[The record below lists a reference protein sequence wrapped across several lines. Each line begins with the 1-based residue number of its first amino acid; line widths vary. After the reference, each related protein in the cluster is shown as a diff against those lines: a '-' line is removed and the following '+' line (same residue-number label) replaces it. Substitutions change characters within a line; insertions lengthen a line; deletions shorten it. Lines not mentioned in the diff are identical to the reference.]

1 MKDLSFIQ
9 YDEEF
14 LSFLKER
21 RKNFGE
27 KSVVREIEKLMAK
40 NNIVIDLFFLESY
53 LSQYKCPDLNDDL
66 LKLFDKAVYVNEK
79 IGILQYLMANDY
91 DKAYLKQIIN
101 SELLRLTEMNS
112 EYSETDLEC
121 YEYDLKE
128 LLRQLNLRKKQTNQ
142 GTVL

>member
-40 NNIVIDLFFLESY
+40 NNIVIDVFFLESY

-128 LLRQLNLRKKQTNQ
+128 LLRQLNLRKK
-142 GTVL
+142 